1 MKPTRSTDTAAAQLR
16 RILDVIP
23 RIADGE
29 PHRLDDIERREGID
43 PSQLVSDLRS
53 LAGRDDEPAGFV
65 EGVQIYLESD
75 RVQLVTSHFRRP
87 MRITRG
93 ELAAL
98 QLGLAM
104 IRCERVAADRPAID
118 RARDRLRDAMA
129 KLPTDP
135 PADGGAHR
143 HADVA
148 AAGDLAIL
156 ATLRDALRARRATRI
171 RYRRSVSSATSPEP
185 RDVRPYA
192 LAAARGAW
200 YLVAHCERNDEVRLF
215 RLDRMES
222 AEPLDARYE
231 IPESFALEQWVH
243 DGAAFRAAHAAGV
256 ATLRIRYGSRVARWI
271 AEREGKPLDEDGS
284 LTMEH
289 PLADESWA
297 VRHALQYGPD
307 AEVLAPESVRA
318 EIVRRLS
325 E

>member
-1 MKPTRSTDTAAAQLR
+1 
-16 RILDVIP
+16 V
-23 RIADGE
+23 
-29 PHRLDDIERREGID
+29 
-43 PSQLVSDLRS
+43 
-53 LAGRDDEPAGFV
+53 PA
-65 EGVQIYLESD
+65 E
-75 RVQLVTSHFRRP
+75 
-87 MRITRG
+87 
-93 ELAAL
+93 
-98 QLGLAM
+98 
-104 IRCERVAADRPAID
+104 RPAID
-118 RARDRLRDAMA
+118 RARKRL
-129 KLPTDP
+129 KGV
-135 PADGGAHR
+135 PADGPADADR

-148 AAGDLAIL
+148 AAGDLALL
-156 ATLRDALRARRATRI
+156 ATLRDALRARRAVRI
-171 RYRRSVSSATSPEP
+171 QYRKSASTSAQS

-222 AEPLDARYE
+222 AESLEARYE

-325 E
+325 RASAPQGQRARDLVIRLSS